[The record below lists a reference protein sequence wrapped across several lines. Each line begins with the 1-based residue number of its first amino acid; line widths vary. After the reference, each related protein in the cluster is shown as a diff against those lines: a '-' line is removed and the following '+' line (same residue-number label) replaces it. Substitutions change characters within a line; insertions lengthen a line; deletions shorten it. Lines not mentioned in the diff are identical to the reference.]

1 VTGGSGGLGLEA
13 ARALLEH
20 GVQGLAI
27 FDLASALDG
36 SKVALQALHDEFPS
50 VKFMEEVVDVTKE
63 DAVNEAVTK
72 AARTL
77 GSVDV
82 LLCFAGIAQ
91 GSAAVDMSLE
101 MWNRVFEVNVTGSFL
116 CARAA
121 AKYVRSQNTPSFQV
135 FLVLFENKTNDLKI
149 LADK

>member
-1 VTGGSGGLGLEA
+1 MGGSGGLGLEA

-50 VKFMEEVVDVTKE
+50 VKFMEEEVHVTKE
-63 DAVNEAVTK
+63 DTVNEAVAK
-72 AARTL
+72 VARTL

-82 LLCFAGIAQ
+82 LLCFAGIAH
-91 GSAAVDMSLE
+91 GGAAVDMSVE
-101 MWNRVFEVNVTGSFL
+101 MWNHVFKVNVIGS
-116 CARAA
+116 ARVA
-121 AKYVRSQNTPSFQV
+121 AKYV
-135 FLVLFENKTNDLKI
+135 
-149 LADK
+149 

>member
-1 VTGGSGGLGLEA
+1 MGGSGGLGLEA

-50 VKFMEEVVDVTKE
+50 VKFMEEEVDVTKE
-63 DAVNEAVTK
+63 DTVNEAVAK
-72 AARTL
+72 VARTL

-82 LLCFAGIAQ
+82 LLCFAGIAH
-91 GSAAVDMSLE
+91 GGAAVDMSVE
-101 MWNRVFEVNVTGSFL
+101 MWNHVFKVNVIGS
-116 CARAA
+116 ARVA
-121 AKYVRSQNTPSFQV
+121 AKYV
-135 FLVLFENKTNDLKI
+135 
-149 LADK
+149 

>member
-1 VTGGSGGLGLEA
+1 MIRRPPTVTGGCGGLGLEA

-27 FDLASALDG
+27 FDLASALDD

-63 DAVNEAVTK
+63 DTVNEAVAK
-72 AARTL
+72 VARML

-91 GSAAVDMSLE
+91 GNTAVDMSLE

-116 CARAA
+116 CARAV
-121 AKYVRSQNTPSFQV
+121 AKYVRSQDTPSSFPVAPLKQ
-135 FLVLFENKTNDLKI
+135 NK
-149 LADK
+149 

>member
-1 VTGGSGGLGLEA
+1 MNPPFISARNQKTDALLRHVPTTVTGGSGGLGLAA

-27 FDLASALDG
+27 FDLASAFNG
-36 SKVALQALHDEFPS
+36 SKAALQALYDEFPS

-63 DAVNEAVTK
+63 DEVNEAVAK
-72 AARTL
+72 VAQTL

-91 GSAAVDMSLE
+91 GTAAVDMSLE

-116 CARAA
+116 CSRAV
-121 AKYVRSQNTPSFQV
+121 AKYV
-135 FLVLFENKTNDLKI
+135 
-149 LADK
+149 